1 MPSKQ
6 WMLPLEC
13 ETTIVLNEDTRTE
26 AIRALADLLLEAVGQ
41 LPASETKGGVDDEPK
56 DQA

>member
-1 MPSKQ
+1 
-6 WMLPLEC
+6 MLPLEC